1 MKIKVAIC
9 LSVLAFLFVILGAF
23 FFKHHNTSYEITEQ
37 EIQNRILLN
46 EITNETYADCFSES
60 LQGDEVEKYIEKY
73 SKSTNREDVI
83 DELIRAKIMRTVL
96 KSENCSVDMN
106 KSRKL

>member
-1 MKIKVAIC
+1 MKIKVSIC
-9 LSVLAFLFVILGAF
+9 LSMLAFLFVVLGVF

-106 KSRKL
+106 KSRKQ